1 MLLFIFEKR
10 LHVSSLLSTGSCKL
24 SHAEEQLRPGAVGG
38 FSNPRQPLLPLC
50 LPKKHSYAAWPRR
63 AFVRGGRR
71 EGTAP
76 RPPGTRRA
84 ATQPNAFSDL
94 FRITSPHLEVFW
106 TLSIFSLGLSID
118 ERNMFRADSL
128 GRFLPPNAETQCF
141 LAGSPPGRALQPA
154 TKGPLVRQQQRS
166 IFNTNYF
173 RPQNNGSFCA
183 RSSAF
188 PRQTMYHSRK
198 DRR

>member
-1 MLLFIFEKR
+1 MYQVCCPPAAVNCHTQKNSYAREPSAASPTRDSPFF
-10 LHVSSLLSTGSCKL
+10 LSDTS
-24 SHAEEQLRPGAVGG
+24 R
-38 FSNPRQPLLPLC
+38 C
-50 LPKKHSYAAWPRR
+50 LPKKHRYAAWPRR

-71 EGTAP
+71 EGTVP

-84 ATQPNAFSDL
+84 TTQPDAVSDL

-141 LAGSPPGRALQPA
+141 LAGSPPGRALLPA